1 MNTYREHLKSEE
13 QSREMRNSGDF
24 YYLIAE
30 QLTKALQSK
39 YMSCKSLQ
47 NNPALLWEEKIKYN
61 FSFQIEL

>member
-47 NNPALLWEEKIKYN
+47 NNPALL
-61 FSFQIEL
+61 